1 MVLTHLTDSR
11 QLCRSWLETELF
23 PLCDC
28 LRNGKGTE
36 KPLAGRALYCLFYE
50 PSFLT
55 RTSFER
61 AMALLG
67 GQVQFTEDA
76 SQFFPVRT
84 TSNIG
89 DTIRFLASL
98 HFDAVVL
105 RSSQPGVIAA
115 ASEINVLSVINGG
128 SDVDHP
134 TQALL
139 DIYTLQRE
147 LGRVDGI
154 KIAVV
159 GRVDHRNVNA
169 LLLALTM
176 YQDVEVMLFPFSGQ
190 ANPQVVGFC
199 RDAGMTVRV
208 ESSLDPFVNEI
219 DAIYLNGA
227 ETAAHS
233 QLVMSHNLVKVKVD
247 QRVLRELRPD
257 CIILDPMQNTEPL
270 LTCKGDSRWAGYRQ
284 AENGLFVRMAVLMQ
298 MLGHL

>member
-1 MVLTHLTDSR
+1 M
-11 QLCRSWLETELF
+11 
-23 PLCDC
+23 
-28 LRNGKGTE
+28 E
-36 KPLAGRALYCLFYE
+36 KALAGRSLYCLFYE

-61 AMALLG
+61 AMSLLG

-84 TSNIG
+84 TSNIE
-89 DTIRFLASL
+89 DTIKFLASL

-105 RSSQPGVIAA
+105 RSSQPGVVTA
-115 ASEINVLSVINGG
+115 ASEADVLSVINGG

-154 KIAVV
+154 RLAVV

-169 LLLALTM
+169 LLMALTL
-176 YQDVEVMLFPFSGQ
+176 YRDVQVMLFPFSGQ
-190 ANPQVVGFC
+190 ANPQVLSLC

-208 ESSLDPFVNEI
+208 ESSLEPFIKEV

-227 ETAAHS
+227 ETASHS
-233 QLVMSHNLVKVKVD
+233 QLVMSHNLVRVKID
-247 QRVLRELRPD
+247 QRVLQELRPD

-270 LTCKGDSRWAGYRQ
+270 LTNKGDSRWAGYRQ
-284 AENGLFVRMAVLMQ
+284 AENGLFVRMAVLLQ
-298 MLGHL
+298 MLGAP